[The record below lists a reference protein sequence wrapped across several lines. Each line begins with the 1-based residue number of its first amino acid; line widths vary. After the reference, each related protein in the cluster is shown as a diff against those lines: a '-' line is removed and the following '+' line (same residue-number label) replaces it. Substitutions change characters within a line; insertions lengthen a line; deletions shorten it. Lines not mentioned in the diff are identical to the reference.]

1 MSKILTLIG
10 TRPEIIR
17 LSKIINILDKTNKN
31 ILVHTGQNYDYNL
44 DKIFFKDLNVRKP
57 NYYLGAKGSFAEQLS
72 IITLKLEKIILKEKP
87 SKFVVLGDTNSSL
100 GAIIAKRLNLQVY
113 HLEAGNRSFI
123 KKSPEEI
130 NRKIIDHISDINMP
144 YTYRSCENLVKE
156 GIKRQKIFVIGNPIF
171 EVINTH
177 IGNTQQSKILKKLK
191 MKTDLYILCTLHRE
205 ENVDDKFKLKHYIN
219 LLAKFTKALNL
230 PVIFS
235 IHPRTRK
242 KIKEFKISI
251 PKKIILIDPIGFF
264 DFLKLEMNSKMIITD
279 SGTVQEEAS
288 ILNKLCIVLRD
299 ATERPETLENG
310 DTIII
315 NKDKSDFIKIKKI
328 LDYKSKSEPILEYSK
343 KNVSQV
349 VSNIINSDLND

>member
-1 MSKILTLIG
+1 
-10 TRPEIIR
+10 
-17 LSKIINILDKTNKN
+17 
-31 ILVHTGQNYDYNL
+31 
-44 DKIFFKDLNVRKP
+44 
-57 NYYLGAKGSFAEQLS
+57 
-72 IITLKLEKIILKEKP
+72 
-87 SKFVVLGDTNSSL
+87 
-100 GAIIAKRLNLQVY
+100 
-113 HLEAGNRSFI
+113 
-123 KKSPEEI
+123 
-130 NRKIIDHISDINMP
+130 
-144 YTYRSCENLVKE
+144 
-156 GIKRQKIFVIGNPIF
+156 
-171 EVINTH
+171 
-177 IGNTQQSKILKKLK
+177 
-191 MKTDLYILCTLHRE
+191 
-205 ENVDDKFKLKHYIN
+205 LKHYIN